1 MNKFFITLILFVF
14 VLGLGIGIGS
24 WLSTSN
30 QDGQPK
36 AAESEPLFY
45 RNPMDPTITSPVP
58 AKDGMGMD
66 YIPVYAKQE
75 TRPER
80 VVLFYRNP
88 MNPEIT
94 SPIPAKGSMGMDYIP
109 VYAKQE
115 TQAERVVLF
124 YRNPMNP
131 EITSPIP
138 AKGSMGMDY
147 IPVYADRRLTV
158 ESAGTVTIDP
168 VVVQNMGV
176 RTSTVQRK
184 SFARTVRAL
193 GRVDVN
199 EERILR
205 LHPKVEGWVE
215 EIFIDKSGEMVAE
228 DDILLGIY
236 SPKLV
241 ATQEEYLLALASQ
254 EAVTEL
260 TIPEVRKGAGQL
272 VESSRTRLEFFDV
285 PDHQIRELEESKKV
299 KKSLHIHSPAS
310 GTVINVGV
318 RRGQYVTPK
327 TELYQITDLSEVW
340 VYAQV
345 YDYEL
350 PWIKVGD
357 EVEMALA
364 SLPGEAFAGVLSY
377 IYPYAEAKTRTTKVR
392 IVFDNA
398 NFKLRPEMLADV
410 KIQADV
416 QHDVLVIPTEAVVR
430 SSDEPQVFVD
440 RGEGKYE
447 PRTVRLGVSS
457 GNQVVVLSGL
467 KQAEKV
473 VTSAQFLIDS
483 ESKLNEA
490 ISKMLAEGEAEA
502 EVEASNGTATEH
514 AETGSHHH
522 D

>member
-1 MNKFFITLILFVF
+1 MNKSLITFTLFIF
-14 VLGLGIGIGS
+14 VLGLGVGF
-24 WLSTSN
+24 WLSNSN
-30 QDGQPK
+30 QDDRIK
-36 AAESEPLFY
+36 VAEPEPIFY
-45 RNPMDPTITSPVP
+45 RSPMDPTVTSAMP
-58 AKDGMGMD
+58 AKDTMGMD
-66 YIPVYAKQE
+66 YIPVYTEQE
-75 TRPER
+75 NRVER
-80 VVLFYRNP
+80 EVLFYRSP

-94 SPIPAKGSMGMDYIP
+94 SPIPAKGSMGMDY
-109 VYAKQE
+109 V
-115 TQAERVVLF
+115 
-124 YRNPMNP
+124 
-131 EITSPIP
+131 
-138 AKGSMGMDY
+138 
-147 IPVYADRRLTV
+147 PVYADRQLTV
-158 ESAGTVTIDP
+158 EPAGTVRIDP

-176 RTSTVQRK
+176 RTSAAERK

-193 GRVDVN
+193 GRIDVN

-241 ATQEEYLLALASQ
+241 ATQEEYLLALAGQ
-254 EAVTEL
+254 EALTEF
-260 TIPEVRKGAGQL
+260 TIPEVRRGAEQL
-272 VESSRTRLEFFDV
+272 VESSRIRLEFFDV
-285 PDHQIRELEESKKV
+285 PDHQVHELEETRKV
-299 KKSLHIHSPAS
+299 KKSLHIHSPAA

-327 TELYQITDLSEVW
+327 TELYQITDLSDVW

-364 SLPGEAFAGVLSY
+364 SLPGEVFGGVLSY

-392 IVFDNA
+392 VVFENT
-398 NFKLRPEMLADV
+398 NFKLRPEMLADI
-410 KIQADV
+410 KIHADV

-430 SSDEPQVFVD
+430 SSDETQVFVD

-467 KQAEKV
+467 GQAEKV

-490 ISKMLAEGEAEA
+490 ISKMLAEEEAE
-502 EVEASNGTATEH
+502 ESNGTATDH

>member
-1 MNKFFITLILFVF
+1 MNKSLITFTLFIF
-14 VLGLGIGIGS
+14 VLGLGVGF
-24 WLSTSN
+24 WLSNSN
-30 QDGQPK
+30 QDDRIK
-36 AAESEPLFY
+36 VAEPEPIFY
-45 RNPMDPTITSPVP
+45 RSPMDPTVTSAMP
-58 AKDGMGMD
+58 AKDTMGMD
-66 YIPVYAKQE
+66 YIPVYTEQE
-75 TRPER
+75 NRVER
-80 VVLFYRNP
+80 EVLFYRNP

-94 SPIPAKGSMGMDYIP
+94 SPIPAKGSMGMDY
-109 VYAKQE
+109 V
-115 TQAERVVLF
+115 
-124 YRNPMNP
+124 
-131 EITSPIP
+131 
-138 AKGSMGMDY
+138 
-147 IPVYADRRLTV
+147 PVYADRQLTV
-158 ESAGTVTIDP
+158 EPAGTVRIDP

-176 RTSTVQRK
+176 RTSAAERK

-193 GRVDVN
+193 GRIDVN

-241 ATQEEYLLALASQ
+241 ATQEEYLLALAGQ
-254 EAVTEL
+254 EALTEF
-260 TIPEVRKGAGQL
+260 TIPEVRRGAEQL

-285 PDHQIRELEESKKV
+285 PDHQVHELEESRKV
-299 KKSLHIHSPAS
+299 KKSLHIHSPAA

-327 TELYQITDLSEVW
+327 TELYQITDLSDVW

-364 SLPGEAFAGVLSY
+364 SLPGEAFGGVLSY

-392 IVFDNA
+392 VVFENT
-398 NFKLRPEMLADV
+398 NFKLRPEMLADI
-410 KIQADV
+410 KIHADV

-430 SSDEPQVFVD
+430 SSDETQVFVD

-467 KQAEKV
+467 GQAEKV

-490 ISKMLAEGEAEA
+490 ISKMLTEGEA
-502 EVEASNGTATEH
+502 ASRRCC
-514 AETGSHHH
+514 

>member
-1 MNKFFITLILFVF
+1 MNKSLITFTLFIF
-14 VLGLGIGIGS
+14 VLGLGVGY
-24 WLSTSN
+24 WMSTLN
-30 QDGQPK
+30 QDDRIK
-36 AAESEPLFY
+36 VAEPEPLFY
-45 RNPMDPTITSPVP
+45 RNPMDPTVTSAVP
-58 AKDGMGMD
+58 AKDTMGMD
-66 YIPVYAKQE
+66 YIPVYTEQE
-75 TRPER
+75 NRVER
-80 VVLFYRNP
+80 EVLFYRNP

-94 SPIPAKGSMGMDYIP
+94 SPIPAKGSMGMDY
-109 VYAKQE
+109 V
-115 TQAERVVLF
+115 
-124 YRNPMNP
+124 
-131 EITSPIP
+131 
-138 AKGSMGMDY
+138 
-147 IPVYADRRLTV
+147 PVYADRQLTV
-158 ESAGTVTIDP
+158 EPAGTVRIDP

-176 RTSTVQRK
+176 RTSAAERK

-193 GRVDVN
+193 GRIDVN

-241 ATQEEYLLALASQ
+241 ATQEEYLLALAGE
-254 EAVTEL
+254 EALTEF
-260 TIPEVRKGAGQL
+260 TIPEVRKGAEQL
-272 VESSRTRLEFFDV
+272 VESSRIRLEFFDV
-285 PDHQIRELEESKKV
+285 PDHQVHELEETRKV
-299 KKSLHIHSPAS
+299 KKSLHIHSPAA

-327 TELYQITDLSEVW
+327 TELYQITDLSDVW

-364 SLPGEAFAGVLSY
+364 SLPGEVFGGVLSY

-392 IVFDNA
+392 VVFENT
-398 NFKLRPEMLADV
+398 NFKLRPEMLADI
-410 KIQADV
+410 KIHADV

-430 SSDEPQVFVD
+430 SSDETQVFVD

-467 KQAEKV
+467 GQAEKV

-490 ISKMLAEGEAEA
+490 ISKMLAEEEAE
-502 EVEASNGTATEH
+502 ESNGTATDH
-514 AETGSHHH
+514 AETGTHHH

>member
-1 MNKFFITLILFVF
+1 MNKSLITFTLFIF
-14 VLGLGIGIGS
+14 VLGLGVGF
-24 WLSTSN
+24 WLSNSN
-30 QDGQPK
+30 QDDRIK
-36 AAESEPLFY
+36 VAEPEPIFY
-45 RNPMDPTITSPVP
+45 RSPMDPTVTSAMP
-58 AKDGMGMD
+58 AKDTMGMD
-66 YIPVYAKQE
+66 YIPVYTEQE
-75 TRPER
+75 NRVER
-80 VVLFYRNP
+80 EVLFYRNP

-94 SPIPAKGSMGMDYIP
+94 SPIPAKGSMGMDY
-109 VYAKQE
+109 V
-115 TQAERVVLF
+115 
-124 YRNPMNP
+124 
-131 EITSPIP
+131 
-138 AKGSMGMDY
+138 
-147 IPVYADRRLTV
+147 PVYADRQLTV
-158 ESAGTVTIDP
+158 EPAGTVRIDP

-176 RTSTVQRK
+176 RTSAAERK

-193 GRVDVN
+193 GRIDVN

-241 ATQEEYLLALASQ
+241 ATQEEYLLALAGE
-254 EAVTEL
+254 EALTEF
-260 TIPEVRKGAGQL
+260 TIPEVRKGAEQL
-272 VESSRTRLEFFDV
+272 VESSRIRLEFFDV
-285 PDHQIRELEESKKV
+285 PDHQVHELEETRKV
-299 KKSLHIHSPAS
+299 KKSLHIHSPAA

-327 TELYQITDLSEVW
+327 TELYQITDLSDVW

-364 SLPGEAFAGVLSY
+364 SLPGEVFGGVLSY

-392 IVFDNA
+392 VVFENT
-398 NFKLRPEMLADV
+398 NFKLRPEMLADI
-410 KIQADV
+410 KIHADV

-430 SSDEPQVFVD
+430 SSDETQVFVD

-467 KQAEKV
+467 GQAEKV

-490 ISKMLAEGEAEA
+490 ISKMLAEEEAE
-502 EVEASNGTATEH
+502 ESNGTATDH

>member
-1 MNKFFITLILFVF
+1 MNKSLITFTLFIF
-14 VLGLGIGIGS
+14 VLGLGVGYWMS
-24 WLSTSN
+24 NSN
-30 QDGQPK
+30 QDDRIK
-36 AAESEPLFY
+36 VAEPEPIFY
-45 RNPMDPTITSPVP
+45 RSPMDPTVTSAMP
-58 AKDGMGMD
+58 AKDTMGMD
-66 YIPVYAKQE
+66 YIPVYTEQE
-75 TRPER
+75 NRVER
-80 VVLFYRNP
+80 EVLFYRSP

-94 SPIPAKGSMGMDYIP
+94 SPIPAKGSMGMDY
-109 VYAKQE
+109 V
-115 TQAERVVLF
+115 
-124 YRNPMNP
+124 
-131 EITSPIP
+131 
-138 AKGSMGMDY
+138 
-147 IPVYADRRLTV
+147 PVYADRQLTV
-158 ESAGTVTIDP
+158 EPAGTVRIDP

-176 RTSTVQRK
+176 RTSTVERK

-193 GRVDVN
+193 GRIDVN

-241 ATQEEYLLALASQ
+241 ATQEEYLLALAGE
-254 EAVTEL
+254 EALTEF
-260 TIPEVRKGAGQL
+260 TIPEVRRGAEQL
-272 VESSRTRLEFFDV
+272 VESSRIRLEFFDV
-285 PDHQIRELEESKKV
+285 PDHQVHELEETRKV
-299 KKSLHIHSPAS
+299 KKSLHIHSPAA

-327 TELYQITDLSEVW
+327 TELYQITDLSDVW

-364 SLPGEAFAGVLSY
+364 SLPGEVFGGVLSY

-392 IVFDNA
+392 VVFENT
-398 NFKLRPEMLADV
+398 NFKLRPEMLADI
-410 KIQADV
+410 KIHADV

-430 SSDEPQVFVD
+430 SSDETQVFVD

-467 KQAEKV
+467 GQAEKV

-490 ISKMLAEGEAEA
+490 ILKMLAEEEAE
-502 EVEASNGTATEH
+502 ESNGTATDH
-514 AETGSHHH
+514 AKTGSHHH

>member
-1 MNKFFITLILFVF
+1 MNKSLITFTLFIF
-14 VLGLGIGIGS
+14 VLGLGVGY
-24 WLSTSN
+24 WMSTLN
-30 QDGQPK
+30 QDDRIK
-36 AAESEPLFY
+36 VAEPEPLFY
-45 RNPMDPTITSPVP
+45 RNPMDPTVTSAVP
-58 AKDGMGMD
+58 AKDTMGMD
-66 YIPVYAKQE
+66 YIPVYTEQE
-75 TRPER
+75 NRVER
-80 VVLFYRNP
+80 EVLFYRNP

-94 SPIPAKGSMGMDYIP
+94 SPIPAKGSMGMDYVP
-109 VYAKQE
+109 VYANRQ
-115 TQAERVVLF
+115 
-124 YRNPMNP
+124 
-131 EITSPIP
+131 
-138 AKGSMGMDY
+138 
-147 IPVYADRRLTV
+147 LTV
-158 ESAGTVTIDP
+158 EPAGTVRIDP

-176 RTSTVQRK
+176 RTSTVERK

-193 GRVDVN
+193 GRIDVN

-205 LHPKVEGWVE
+205 LHPKVEGWIE

-236 SPKLV
+236 SQKLV
-241 ATQEEYLLALASQ
+241 ATQEEYLLALAGQ
-254 EAVTEL
+254 GALTEF
-260 TIPEVRKGAGQL
+260 TIPEVRRGAEQL
-272 VESSRTRLEFFDV
+272 VESSRIRLEFFDV
-285 PDHQIRELEESKKV
+285 PDHQVHELEETRKV
-299 KKSLHIHSPAS
+299 KKSLHIHSPAA

-327 TELYQITDLSEVW
+327 TELYQITDLSDVW
-340 VYAQV
+340 VYAEV

-364 SLPGEAFAGVLSY
+364 SLPGEVFGGVLSY

-392 IVFDNA
+392 VVFENTD
-398 NFKLRPEMLADV
+398 FKLRPEMLADI
-410 KIQADV
+410 KIHADV

-430 SSDEPQVFVD
+430 SSDETQVFVD

-467 KQAEKV
+467 GQAEKV

-490 ISKMLAEGEAEA
+490 ISKMLAEEEAE
-502 EVEASNGTATEH
+502 ESNGTATDH
-514 AETGSHHH
+514 AETGTHHH

>member
-1 MNKFFITLILFVF
+1 MNKSLITFTLFIF
-14 VLGLGIGIGS
+14 VLGLGIGY
-24 WLSTSN
+24 WMSTSN
-30 QDGQPK
+30 QDDRLK
-36 AAESEPLFY
+36 VAEPEPIFY
-45 RNPMDPTITSPVP
+45 RSPMDPTVTSAVP
-58 AKDGMGMD
+58 AKDTMGME
-66 YIPVYAKQE
+66 YIPVYTEQE
-75 TRPER
+75 NRVER
-80 VVLFYRNP
+80 EVLFYRNP

-94 SPIPAKGSMGMDYIP
+94 SPIPAKDSMGMDYVP
-109 VYAKQE
+109 VYANRQ
-115 TQAERVVLF
+115 
-124 YRNPMNP
+124 
-131 EITSPIP
+131 
-138 AKGSMGMDY
+138 
-147 IPVYADRRLTV
+147 LTV
-158 ESAGTVTIDP
+158 EPAGTVRIDP

-176 RTSTVQRK
+176 RTSTVERK

-193 GRVDVN
+193 GRIDVN

-205 LHPKVEGWVE
+205 FHPKVEGWVE

-241 ATQEEYLLALASQ
+241 ATQEEYILALAGQ
-254 EAVTEL
+254 EALTEF
-260 TIPEVRKGAGQL
+260 TIPEVRRGAEQL
-272 VESSRTRLEFFDV
+272 VESSKTRLEFFDV
-285 PDHQIRELEESKKV
+285 PDHQIHELEESKKV
-299 KKSLHIHSPAS
+299 KKSLHIHSPAA

-318 RRGQYVTPK
+318 RRGQYVTPE
-327 TELYQITDLSEVW
+327 TELYQITDLSDVW
-340 VYAQV
+340 VYAEV

-364 SLPGEAFAGVLSY
+364 SLPGEIFAGVLSY

-392 IVFDNA
+392 IVFDNV

-410 KIQADV
+410 KIHADLL
-416 QHDVLVIPTEAVVR
+416 HDVLVIPAEAVVR
-430 SSDEPQVFVD
+430 SSDETQVFVD

-467 KQAEKV
+467 EPSEKV

-490 ISKMLAEGEAEA
+490 ISKMLTVGEAA
-502 EVEASNGTATEH
+502 KSTDTATEP
-514 AETGSHHH
+514 AGTGSHDH

>member
-1 MNKFFITLILFVF
+1 MNKSLITFTLFIF
-14 VLGLGIGIGS
+14 VLGLGVGY
-24 WLSTSN
+24 WMSTLN
-30 QDGQPK
+30 QDDRIK
-36 AAESEPLFY
+36 VAEPEPLFY
-45 RNPMDPTITSPVP
+45 RNPMDPTVTSAVP
-58 AKDGMGMD
+58 AKDTMGMD
-66 YIPVYAKQE
+66 YIPVYTEQE
-75 TRPER
+75 NRVER
-80 VVLFYRNP
+80 EVLFYRNP

-94 SPIPAKGSMGMDYIP
+94 SPIPAKGSMGMDY
-109 VYAKQE
+109 V
-115 TQAERVVLF
+115 
-124 YRNPMNP
+124 
-131 EITSPIP
+131 
-138 AKGSMGMDY
+138 
-147 IPVYADRRLTV
+147 PVYADRQLTV
-158 ESAGTVTIDP
+158 EPAGTVRIDP

-176 RTSTVQRK
+176 RTSTVERK

-193 GRVDVN
+193 GRIDVN

-205 LHPKVEGWVE
+205 LHPKVEGWIE

-236 SPKLV
+236 SQKLV
-241 ATQEEYLLALASQ
+241 ATQEEYLLALAGQ
-254 EAVTEL
+254 GALTEF
-260 TIPEVRKGAGQL
+260 TIPEVRRGAEQL
-272 VESSRTRLEFFDV
+272 VESSRIRLEFFDV
-285 PDHQIRELEESKKV
+285 PDHQVHELEETRKV
-299 KKSLHIHSPAS
+299 KKSLHIHSPAA

-327 TELYQITDLSEVW
+327 TELYQITDLSDVW
-340 VYAQV
+340 VYAEV

-364 SLPGEAFAGVLSY
+364 SLPGEVFGGVLSY

-392 IVFDNA
+392 IVFDNT
-398 NFKLRPEMLADV
+398 NFKLRPEMLADL
-410 KIQADV
+410 KIHADF

-430 SSDEPQVFVD
+430 SSDETQVFVD

-467 KQAEKV
+467 GQAEKV

-490 ISKMLAEGEAEA
+490 ISKMLAEEEAE
-502 EVEASNGTATEH
+502 ESNGTATDH
-514 AETGSHHH
+514 AETGTHHH

>member
-1 MNKFFITLILFVF
+1 MNKSLITFTLFIF
-14 VLGLGIGIGS
+14 VLGLGVGF
-24 WLSTSN
+24 WLSNSN
-30 QDGQPK
+30 QDDRIK
-36 AAESEPLFY
+36 VAEPEPIFY
-45 RNPMDPTITSPVP
+45 RSPMDPTVTSAMP
-58 AKDGMGMD
+58 AKDTMGMD
-66 YIPVYAKQE
+66 YIPVYTEQE
-75 TRPER
+75 NRVER
-80 VVLFYRNP
+80 EVLFYRNP

-94 SPIPAKGSMGMDYIP
+94 SPIPAKGSMGMDY
-109 VYAKQE
+109 V
-115 TQAERVVLF
+115 
-124 YRNPMNP
+124 
-131 EITSPIP
+131 
-138 AKGSMGMDY
+138 
-147 IPVYADRRLTV
+147 PVYADRQLTV
-158 ESAGTVTIDP
+158 EPAGTVRIDP

-176 RTSTVQRK
+176 RTSTVERK

-193 GRVDVN
+193 GRIDVN

-241 ATQEEYLLALASQ
+241 ATQEEYLLALAGQ
-254 EAVTEL
+254 EALTEF
-260 TIPEVRKGAGQL
+260 TIPEVRRGAEQL
-272 VESSRTRLEFFDV
+272 VESSRIRLEFFDV
-285 PDHQIRELEESKKV
+285 PDHQVHELEETRKV
-299 KKSLHIHSPAS
+299 KKSLHIHSPAA

-327 TELYQITDLSEVW
+327 TELYQITDLSDVW

-364 SLPGEAFAGVLSY
+364 SLPGEVFGGVLSY

-392 IVFDNA
+392 VVFENT
-398 NFKLRPEMLADV
+398 NFKLRPEMLADI
-410 KIQADV
+410 KIHADV

-430 SSDEPQVFVD
+430 SSDETQVFVD

-467 KQAEKV
+467 GQAEKV

-490 ISKMLAEGEAEA
+490 ISKMLAEEEAE
-502 EVEASNGTATEH
+502 ESNGTATDH

>member
-1 MNKFFITLILFVF
+1 MNKSLITFTLFIF
-14 VLGLGIGIGS
+14 VLGLGVGF
-24 WLSTSN
+24 WLSNSN
-30 QDGQPK
+30 QDDRIK
-36 AAESEPLFY
+36 VAEPEPIFY
-45 RNPMDPTITSPVP
+45 RSPMDPTVTSAMP
-58 AKDGMGMD
+58 AKDTMGMD
-66 YIPVYAKQE
+66 YIPVYTEQE
-75 TRPER
+75 NRVER
-80 VVLFYRNP
+80 EVLFYRSP

-94 SPIPAKGSMGMDYIP
+94 SPIPAKGSMGMDY
-109 VYAKQE
+109 V
-115 TQAERVVLF
+115 
-124 YRNPMNP
+124 
-131 EITSPIP
+131 
-138 AKGSMGMDY
+138 
-147 IPVYADRRLTV
+147 PVYADRQLTV
-158 ESAGTVTIDP
+158 EPAGTVRIDP

-176 RTSTVQRK
+176 RTSAAERK

-193 GRVDVN
+193 GRIDVN

-241 ATQEEYLLALASQ
+241 ATQEEYLLALAGQ
-254 EAVTEL
+254 EALTEF
-260 TIPEVRKGAGQL
+260 TIPEVRRGAEQL
-272 VESSRTRLEFFDV
+272 VESSRIRLEFFDV
-285 PDHQIRELEESKKV
+285 PDHQVHELEETRKV
-299 KKSLHIHSPAS
+299 KKSLHIHSPAA

-327 TELYQITDLSEVW
+327 TELYQITDLSDVW

-364 SLPGEAFAGVLSY
+364 SLPGEVFGGVLSY

-392 IVFDNA
+392 VVFENT
-398 NFKLRPEMLADV
+398 NFKLRPEMLADI
-410 KIQADV
+410 KIHADV

-430 SSDEPQVFVD
+430 SSDETQVFVD

-467 KQAEKV
+467 GQAEKV
-473 VTSAQFLIDS
+473 VTSAQFLIDP

-490 ISKMLAEGEAEA
+490 ISKMLAEEEAE
-502 EVEASNGTATEH
+502 ESNGTATDH

>member
-1 MNKFFITLILFVF
+1 MNKSLITFTLFIF
-14 VLGLGIGIGS
+14 VLGLGIGY
-24 WLSTSN
+24 WMSTSN
-30 QDGQPK
+30 QDDRLK
-36 AAESEPLFY
+36 VAEPEPIFY
-45 RNPMDPTITSPVP
+45 RSPMDPTVTSAVP
-58 AKDGMGMD
+58 AKDTMGME
-66 YIPVYAKQE
+66 YIPVYTEQE
-75 TRPER
+75 NRVER
-80 VVLFYRNP
+80 EVLFYRNP

-94 SPIPAKGSMGMDYIP
+94 SPIPAKDSMGMDYVP
-109 VYAKQE
+109 VYANRQ
-115 TQAERVVLF
+115 
-124 YRNPMNP
+124 
-131 EITSPIP
+131 
-138 AKGSMGMDY
+138 
-147 IPVYADRRLTV
+147 LTV
-158 ESAGTVTIDP
+158 EPAGTVRIDP

-176 RTSTVQRK
+176 RTSTVERK

-193 GRVDVN
+193 GRIDVN

-205 LHPKVEGWVE
+205 FHPKVEGWVE

-241 ATQEEYLLALASQ
+241 ATQEEYILALAGQ
-254 EAVTEL
+254 EALTEF
-260 TIPEVRKGAGQL
+260 TIPEVRRGAEQL
-272 VESSRTRLEFFDV
+272 VESSKTRLEFFDV
-285 PDHQIRELEESKKV
+285 PDHQIHELEESKKV
-299 KKSLHIHSPAS
+299 KKSLHIHSPAA

-318 RRGQYVTPK
+318 RRGQYVTPE
-327 TELYQITDLSEVW
+327 TELYQITDLSDVW
-340 VYAQV
+340 VYAEV

-364 SLPGEAFAGVLSY
+364 SLPGEIFAGVLSY

-392 IVFDNA
+392 IVFDNV

-410 KIQADV
+410 KIHADL
-416 QHDVLVIPTEAVVR
+416 QHDVLVIPAEAVVR
-430 SSDEPQVFVD
+430 SSDETQVFVD

-467 KQAEKV
+467 EPSEKV

-490 ISKMLAEGEAEA
+490 ISKMLTVGEAA
-502 EVEASNGTATEH
+502 KSTDTATEP
-514 AETGSHHH
+514 AGTGSHDH

>member
-1 MNKFFITLILFVF
+1 MNKSLITFTLFIS
-14 VLGLGIGIGS
+14 VLGLGVGF
-24 WLSTSN
+24 WLSNSN
-30 QDGQPK
+30 QDDRIK
-36 AAESEPLFY
+36 VAEPEPIFY
-45 RNPMDPTITSPVP
+45 RSPMDPTVTSAMP
-58 AKDGMGMD
+58 AKDTMGMD
-66 YIPVYAKQE
+66 YIPVYTEQE
-75 TRPER
+75 NRVER
-80 VVLFYRNP
+80 EVLFYRSP

-94 SPIPAKGSMGMDYIP
+94 SPIPAKGSMGMDY
-109 VYAKQE
+109 V
-115 TQAERVVLF
+115 
-124 YRNPMNP
+124 
-131 EITSPIP
+131 
-138 AKGSMGMDY
+138 
-147 IPVYADRRLTV
+147 PVYADRQLTV
-158 ESAGTVTIDP
+158 EPAGTVRIDP

-176 RTSTVQRK
+176 RTSAAERK

-193 GRVDVN
+193 GRIDVN

-241 ATQEEYLLALASQ
+241 ATQEEYLLALAGE
-254 EAVTEL
+254 EALTEF
-260 TIPEVRKGAGQL
+260 TIPEVRKGAEQL
-272 VESSRTRLEFFDV
+272 VESSRIRLEFFDV
-285 PDHQIRELEESKKV
+285 PDHQVHELEETRKV
-299 KKSLHIHSPAS
+299 KKSLHIHSPAA

-327 TELYQITDLSEVW
+327 TELYQITDLSDVW

-392 IVFDNA
+392 VVFENTD
-398 NFKLRPEMLADV
+398 FKLRPEMLADI
-410 KIQADV
+410 KIHADV

-430 SSDEPQVFVD
+430 SSDETQVFVD

-467 KQAEKV
+467 GQAEKV

-490 ISKMLAEGEAEA
+490 ISKMLAEEEAE
-502 EVEASNGTATEH
+502 ESNGTATDH

>member
-1 MNKFFITLILFVF
+1 MNKSLITFTLFIF
-14 VLGLGIGIGS
+14 VLGLGVGF
-24 WLSTSN
+24 WLSNSN
-30 QDGQPK
+30 QDDRIK
-36 AAESEPLFY
+36 VAEPEPIFY
-45 RNPMDPTITSPVP
+45 RSPMDPTVTSAMP
-58 AKDGMGMD
+58 AKDTMGMD
-66 YIPVYAKQE
+66 YIPVYTEQE
-75 TRPER
+75 NRVER
-80 VVLFYRNP
+80 EVLFYRSP

-94 SPIPAKGSMGMDYIP
+94 SPIPAKGSMGMDY
-109 VYAKQE
+109 V
-115 TQAERVVLF
+115 
-124 YRNPMNP
+124 
-131 EITSPIP
+131 
-138 AKGSMGMDY
+138 
-147 IPVYADRRLTV
+147 PVYADRQLTV
-158 ESAGTVTIDP
+158 EPAGTVRIDP

-176 RTSTVQRK
+176 RTSAAERK

-193 GRVDVN
+193 GRIDVN

-241 ATQEEYLLALASQ
+241 ATQEEYLLALAGE
-254 EAVTEL
+254 EALTEF
-260 TIPEVRKGAGQL
+260 TIPEVRKGAEQL
-272 VESSRTRLEFFDV
+272 VESSRIRLEFFDV
-285 PDHQIRELEESKKV
+285 PDHQVHELEETRKV
-299 KKSLHIHSPAS
+299 KKSLHIHSPAA

-327 TELYQITDLSEVW
+327 TELYQITDLSDVW

-364 SLPGEAFAGVLSY
+364 SLPGEVFGGVLSY

-392 IVFDNA
+392 VVFENT
-398 NFKLRPEMLADV
+398 NFKLRPEMLADI
-410 KIQADV
+410 KIHADV

-430 SSDEPQVFVD
+430 SSDETQVFVD

-467 KQAEKV
+467 GQAEKV

-490 ISKMLAEGEAEA
+490 ISKMLAEEEAE
-502 EVEASNGTATEH
+502 ESNGTATDH

>member
-1 MNKFFITLILFVF
+1 
-14 VLGLGIGIGS
+14 
-24 WLSTSN
+24 
-30 QDGQPK
+30 
-36 AAESEPLFY
+36 
-45 RNPMDPTITSPVP
+45 
-58 AKDGMGMD
+58 
-66 YIPVYAKQE
+66 
-75 TRPER
+75 
-80 VVLFYRNP
+80 
-88 MNPEIT
+88 
-94 SPIPAKGSMGMDYIP
+94 
-109 VYAKQE
+109 
-115 TQAERVVLF
+115 
-124 YRNPMNP
+124 
-131 EITSPIP
+131 
-138 AKGSMGMDY
+138 
-147 IPVYADRRLTV
+147 
-158 ESAGTVTIDP
+158 
-168 VVVQNMGV
+168 MGV

-193 GRVDVN
+193 GRIDVN

-241 ATQEEYLLALASQ
+241 ATQEEYLLALAAQ
-254 EAVTEL
+254 EAVTEF
-260 TIPEVRKGAGQL
+260 TIPEVRRGAEQL
-272 VESSRTRLEFFDV
+272 VESSRIRLEFFDV
-285 PDHQIRELEESKKV
+285 PDHQVHELQETRKV
-299 KKSLHIHSPAS
+299 KKSLHIHSPAA

-327 TELYQITDLSEVW
+327 TELYQITDLSDVW

-392 IVFDNA
+392 IVFENT

-410 KIQADV
+410 KIHADF

-430 SSDEPQVFVD
+430 SSDETQVFVD
-440 RGEGKYE
+440 LGEGKYE

-467 KQAEKV
+467 KQSEKV

-490 ISKMLAEGEAEA
+490 ISKMLAEEEAE
-502 EVEASNGTATEH
+502 ESNGTATDH
-514 AETGSHHH
+514 AETGTHHH

>member
-1 MNKFFITLILFVF
+1 MNKSLITFTLFIF
-14 VLGLGIGIGS
+14 VLGLGVGF
-24 WLSTSN
+24 WLSNSN
-30 QDGQPK
+30 QDDRIK
-36 AAESEPLFY
+36 VAEPEPIFY
-45 RNPMDPTITSPVP
+45 RSPMDPTVTSAMP
-58 AKDGMGMD
+58 AKDTMGMD
-66 YIPVYAKQE
+66 YIPVYTEQE
-75 TRPER
+75 NRVER
-80 VVLFYRNP
+80 EVLFYRNP

-94 SPIPAKGSMGMDYIP
+94 SPIPAKGSMGMDY
-109 VYAKQE
+109 V
-115 TQAERVVLF
+115 
-124 YRNPMNP
+124 
-131 EITSPIP
+131 
-138 AKGSMGMDY
+138 
-147 IPVYADRRLTV
+147 PVYADRQLTV
-158 ESAGTVTIDP
+158 EPAGTVRIDP

-176 RTSTVQRK
+176 RTSAAERK

-193 GRVDVN
+193 GRIDVN

-241 ATQEEYLLALASQ
+241 ATQEEYLLALAGQ
-254 EAVTEL
+254 EALTEF
-260 TIPEVRKGAGQL
+260 TIPEVRRGAEQL
-272 VESSRTRLEFFDV
+272 VESSRIRLEFFDV
-285 PDHQIRELEESKKV
+285 PDHQVHELEETRKV
-299 KKSLHIHSPAS
+299 KKSLHIHSPAA

-327 TELYQITDLSEVW
+327 TELYQITDLSDVW

-364 SLPGEAFAGVLSY
+364 SLPGEVFGGVLSY

-392 IVFDNA
+392 VVFENT
-398 NFKLRPEMLADV
+398 NFKLRPEMLADI
-410 KIQADV
+410 KIHADV

-430 SSDEPQVFVD
+430 SSDETQVFVD

-467 KQAEKV
+467 GQAEKV

-490 ISKMLAEGEAEA
+490 ISKMLAEEEAE
-502 EVEASNGTATEH
+502 ESNGTATDH

>member
-1 MNKFFITLILFVF
+1 MNKSLITFTLFIF
-14 VLGLGIGIGS
+14 VLGLGVGYWMS
-24 WLSTSN
+24 NSN
-30 QDGQPK
+30 QDDRIK
-36 AAESEPLFY
+36 VAEPEPIFY
-45 RNPMDPTITSPVP
+45 RSPMDPTVTSAMP
-58 AKDGMGMD
+58 AKDTMGMD
-66 YIPVYAKQE
+66 YIPVYTEQE
-75 TRPER
+75 NRVER
-80 VVLFYRNP
+80 EVLFYRNP

-94 SPIPAKGSMGMDYIP
+94 SPIPAKGSMGMDY
-109 VYAKQE
+109 V
-115 TQAERVVLF
+115 
-124 YRNPMNP
+124 
-131 EITSPIP
+131 
-138 AKGSMGMDY
+138 
-147 IPVYADRRLTV
+147 PVYADRQLTV
-158 ESAGTVTIDP
+158 EPAGTVRIDP

-176 RTSTVQRK
+176 RTSAAERK

-193 GRVDVN
+193 GRIDVN

-241 ATQEEYLLALASQ
+241 ATQEEYLLALAGQ
-254 EAVTEL
+254 EALTEF
-260 TIPEVRKGAGQL
+260 TIPEVRRGAEQL
-272 VESSRTRLEFFDV
+272 VESSRIRLEFFDV
-285 PDHQIRELEESKKV
+285 PDHQVHELEETRKV
-299 KKSLHIHSPAS
+299 KKSLHIHSPAA

-327 TELYQITDLSEVW
+327 TELYQITDLSDVW

-364 SLPGEAFAGVLSY
+364 SLPGEVFGGVLSY

-392 IVFDNA
+392 VVFENT
-398 NFKLRPEMLADV
+398 NFKLRPEMLADI
-410 KIQADV
+410 KIHADV

-430 SSDEPQVFVD
+430 SSDETQVFVD

-467 KQAEKV
+467 GQAEKV

-490 ISKMLAEGEAEA
+490 ISKMLAEEEAE
-502 EVEASNGTATEH
+502 ESNGTATDH

>member
-1 MNKFFITLILFVF
+1 MNKSLITFTLFIF
-14 VLGLGIGIGS
+14 VLGLGVGY
-24 WLSTSN
+24 WMSTSN
-30 QDGQPK
+30 QDDRIK
-36 AAESEPLFY
+36 VAEPEPIFY
-45 RNPMDPTITSPVP
+45 RSPMDPTVTSAVP
-58 AKDGMGMD
+58 AKDTMGMD
-66 YIPVYAKQE
+66 YIPVYTEQE
-75 TRPER
+75 NRVER
-80 VVLFYRNP
+80 EVLFYRNP

-94 SPIPAKGSMGMDYIP
+94 SPIPAKDSMGMDYVP
-109 VYAKQE
+109 VYANRQ
-115 TQAERVVLF
+115 
-124 YRNPMNP
+124 
-131 EITSPIP
+131 
-138 AKGSMGMDY
+138 
-147 IPVYADRRLTV
+147 LTV
-158 ESAGTVTIDP
+158 EPAGTVRIDP

-176 RTSTVQRK
+176 RTSTVERK

-193 GRVDVN
+193 GRIDVN

-205 LHPKVEGWVE
+205 LHPKVEGWIE
-215 EIFIDKSGEMVAE
+215 ELFIDKSGELVAE

-241 ATQEEYLLALASQ
+241 ATQEEYLLALAGQ
-254 EAVTEL
+254 EALTEF
-260 TIPEVRKGAGQL
+260 TIPEVRRGAEQL
-272 VESSRTRLEFFDV
+272 VESSKTRLEFFDV
-285 PDHQIRELEESKKV
+285 PDHQIHELEESKKV
-299 KKSLHIHSPAS
+299 KKSLHIHSPAA

-318 RRGQYVTPK
+318 RRGQYVTPE
-327 TELYQITDLSEVW
+327 TELYQITDLSDVW
-340 VYAQV
+340 VYAEV

-357 EVEMALA
+357 EVEMTLA
-364 SLPGEAFAGVLSY
+364 SLPGEAFAGVLSF

-392 IVFDNA
+392 IVFENV

-410 KIQADV
+410 KIHADV

-430 SSDEPQVFVD
+430 SSDETQVFVD

-467 KQAEKV
+467 EQSEKV

-490 ISKMLAEGEAEA
+490 ISKMLTEGQAA
-502 EVEASNGTATEH
+502 KSTGAATEP
-514 AETGSHHH
+514 AETGSHDH

>member
-1 MNKFFITLILFVF
+1 MNKSLITFTLFIF
-14 VLGLGIGIGS
+14 VLGLGVGYWMS
-24 WLSTSN
+24 NSN
-30 QDGQPK
+30 QDDRIK
-36 AAESEPLFY
+36 VAEPEPIFY
-45 RNPMDPTITSPVP
+45 RSPMDPTVTSAVP
-58 AKDGMGMD
+58 AKDTMGMD
-66 YIPVYAKQE
+66 YIPVYTEQQN
-75 TRPER
+75 RVER
-80 VVLFYRNP
+80 EVLFYRNP

-94 SPIPAKGSMGMDYIP
+94 SPIPAKGSMGMDYVP
-109 VYAKQE
+109 VYVNRQ
-115 TQAERVVLF
+115 
-124 YRNPMNP
+124 
-131 EITSPIP
+131 
-138 AKGSMGMDY
+138 
-147 IPVYADRRLTV
+147 LTV
-158 ESAGTVTIDP
+158 EPAGTVRIDP

-176 RTSTVQRK
+176 RTSTVERK

-193 GRVDVN
+193 GRIDVN

-241 ATQEEYLLALASQ
+241 SSQEEYLLALAGQ
-254 EAVTEL
+254 EALTEF
-260 TIPEVRKGAGQL
+260 TIVEVRRGAEQL
-272 VESSRTRLEFFDV
+272 VESSKIRLEFFDV
-285 PDHQIRELEESKKV
+285 PDHQVHELEETRKV
-299 KKSLHIHSPAS
+299 KKSLHIHSPAA

-327 TELYQITDLSEVW
+327 TELYQITDLSDVW
-340 VYAQV
+340 VYAEV

-364 SLPGEAFAGVLSY
+364 SLPGEVFGGVLSY

-392 IVFDNA
+392 IVFDNT
-398 NFKLRPEMLADV
+398 NFKLRPEMLADL
-410 KIQADV
+410 KIHADF

-430 SSDEPQVFVD
+430 SSDETQVFVD
-440 RGEGKYE
+440 LGEGKYE

-490 ISKMLAEGEAEA
+490 ISKMLTEEQAAKSTGA
-502 EVEASNGTATEH
+502 ATEP
-514 AETGSHHH
+514 AETGSHDH

>member
-1 MNKFFITLILFVF
+1 MNKSLITFTLFIF
-14 VLGLGIGIGS
+14 VLGLGIGY
-24 WLSTSN
+24 WMSTSN
-30 QDGQPK
+30 QDDRLK
-36 AAESEPLFY
+36 VAEPEPIFY
-45 RNPMDPTITSPVP
+45 RSPMDPTVTSAVP
-58 AKDGMGMD
+58 AKDTMGME
-66 YIPVYAKQE
+66 YIPVYTEQE
-75 TRPER
+75 NRVER
-80 VVLFYRNP
+80 EVLFYRNP

-94 SPIPAKGSMGMDYIP
+94 SPIPAKDSMGMDYVP
-109 VYAKQE
+109 VYANRQ
-115 TQAERVVLF
+115 
-124 YRNPMNP
+124 
-131 EITSPIP
+131 
-138 AKGSMGMDY
+138 
-147 IPVYADRRLTV
+147 LTV
-158 ESAGTVTIDP
+158 EPAGTVRIDP

-176 RTSTVQRK
+176 RTSTVERK

-193 GRVDVN
+193 GRIDVN

-205 LHPKVEGWVE
+205 FHPKVEGWVE

-241 ATQEEYLLALASQ
+241 ATQEEYILALAGQ
-254 EAVTEL
+254 EALTEF
-260 TIPEVRKGAGQL
+260 TIPEVRRGAEQL
-272 VESSRTRLEFFDV
+272 VESSKTRLEFFDV
-285 PDHQIRELEESKKV
+285 PDHQIHELEESKKV
-299 KKSLHIHSPAS
+299 KKSLHIHSPAA

-318 RRGQYVTPK
+318 RRGQYVTPE
-327 TELYQITDLSEVW
+327 TELYQITDLSDVW
-340 VYAQV
+340 VYAEV

-364 SLPGEAFAGVLSY
+364 SLPGEIFAGVLSY

-392 IVFDNA
+392 IVFDNV

-410 KIQADV
+410 KIHADLL
-416 QHDVLVIPTEAVVR
+416 HDVLVIPAEAVVR
-430 SSDEPQVFVD
+430 SSNETQVFVD

-467 KQAEKV
+467 EPSEKV

-490 ISKMLAEGEAEA
+490 ISKMLTVGEAA
-502 EVEASNGTATEH
+502 KSTDTATEP
-514 AETGSHHH
+514 AGTGSHDH

>member
-1 MNKFFITLILFVF
+1 MNKSLITFTLFIF
-14 VLGLGIGIGS
+14 VLGLGIGY
-24 WLSTSN
+24 WMSTSN
-30 QDGQPK
+30 QDDRLK
-36 AAESEPLFY
+36 VAEPEPIFY
-45 RNPMDPTITSPVP
+45 RSPMDPTVTSAVP
-58 AKDGMGMD
+58 AKDTMGME
-66 YIPVYAKQE
+66 YIPVYTEQE
-75 TRPER
+75 NRVER
-80 VVLFYRNP
+80 EVLFYRNP

-94 SPIPAKGSMGMDYIP
+94 SPIPAKDSMGMDYVP
-109 VYAKQE
+109 VYANRQ
-115 TQAERVVLF
+115 
-124 YRNPMNP
+124 
-131 EITSPIP
+131 
-138 AKGSMGMDY
+138 
-147 IPVYADRRLTV
+147 LTV
-158 ESAGTVTIDP
+158 EPAGTVRIDP

-176 RTSTVQRK
+176 RTSTVERK

-193 GRVDVN
+193 GRIDVN

-205 LHPKVEGWVE
+205 FHPKVEGWVE

-241 ATQEEYLLALASQ
+241 ATQEEYILALAGQ
-254 EAVTEL
+254 EALTEF
-260 TIPEVRKGAGQL
+260 TIPEVRRGAEQL
-272 VESSRTRLEFFDV
+272 VESSKTRLEFFDV
-285 PDHQIRELEESKKV
+285 PDHQIHELEESKKV
-299 KKSLHIHSPAS
+299 KKSLHIHSPAA

-318 RRGQYVTPK
+318 RRGQYVTPE
-327 TELYQITDLSEVW
+327 TELYQITDLSDVW
-340 VYAQV
+340 VYAEV

-364 SLPGEAFAGVLSY
+364 SLPGEIFAGVLSY

-392 IVFDNA
+392 IVFDNV

-410 KIQADV
+410 KIHADL
-416 QHDVLVIPTEAVVR
+416 QHDVLVIPAEAVVR
-430 SSDEPQVFVD
+430 SSDETQVFVD

-467 KQAEKV
+467 EPSEKV

-490 ISKMLAEGEAEA
+490 ISKMLTVREAA
-502 EVEASNGTATEH
+502 KSTDTATEP
-514 AETGSHHH
+514 AETGSHDH

>member
-1 MNKFFITLILFVF
+1 MNKSLITFTLFIF
-14 VLGLGIGIGS
+14 VLGLGVGF
-24 WLSTSN
+24 WLSNSN
-30 QDGQPK
+30 QDDRIK
-36 AAESEPLFY
+36 VAEPEPIFY
-45 RNPMDPTITSPVP
+45 RSPMDPTVTSAMP
-58 AKDGMGMD
+58 AKDTMGMD
-66 YIPVYAKQE
+66 YIPVYTEQE
-75 TRPER
+75 NRVER
-80 VVLFYRNP
+80 EVLFYRNP

-94 SPIPAKGSMGMDYIP
+94 SPIPAKGSMGMDYVP
-109 VYAKQE
+109 VYANRQ
-115 TQAERVVLF
+115 
-124 YRNPMNP
+124 
-131 EITSPIP
+131 
-138 AKGSMGMDY
+138 
-147 IPVYADRRLTV
+147 LTV
-158 ESAGTVTIDP
+158 EPAGTVRIDP

-176 RTSTVQRK
+176 RTSTVERK

-193 GRVDVN
+193 GRIDVN

-205 LHPKVEGWVE
+205 LHPKVEGWIE

-241 ATQEEYLLALASQ
+241 ATQEEYLLALAGQ
-254 EAVTEL
+254 EALTEF
-260 TIPEVRKGAGQL
+260 TIPEVRRGAEQL
-272 VESSRTRLEFFDV
+272 VESSRIRLEFFDV
-285 PDHQIRELEESKKV
+285 PDHQVHELEETRKV
-299 KKSLHIHSPAS
+299 KKSLHIHSPAA

-327 TELYQITDLSEVW
+327 TELYQITDLSDVW
-340 VYAQV
+340 VYAEV

-364 SLPGEAFAGVLSY
+364 SLPGEVFGGVLSY

-392 IVFDNA
+392 IVFDNT
-398 NFKLRPEMLADV
+398 NFKLRPEMLADL
-410 KIQADV
+410 KIHADF

-430 SSDEPQVFVD
+430 SSDETQVFVD
-440 RGEGKYE
+440 LGEGKYE

-490 ISKMLAEGEAEA
+490 ISKMLTEGQAA
-502 EVEASNGTATEH
+502 KSTGAATDH
-514 AETGSHHH
+514 AETGSHDH

>member
-1 MNKFFITLILFVF
+1 MNKSLITFTLFIF
-14 VLGLGIGIGS
+14 VLGLGVGF
-24 WLSTSN
+24 WLSNSN
-30 QDGQPK
+30 QDDRIK
-36 AAESEPLFY
+36 VAEPEPIFY
-45 RNPMDPTITSPVP
+45 RSPMDPTVTSAMP
-58 AKDGMGMD
+58 AKDTMGMD
-66 YIPVYAKQE
+66 YIPVYTEQE
-75 TRPER
+75 NRVER
-80 VVLFYRNP
+80 EVLFYRNP

-94 SPIPAKGSMGMDYIP
+94 SPIPAKGSMGMDY
-109 VYAKQE
+109 V
-115 TQAERVVLF
+115 
-124 YRNPMNP
+124 
-131 EITSPIP
+131 
-138 AKGSMGMDY
+138 
-147 IPVYADRRLTV
+147 PVYADRQLTV
-158 ESAGTVTIDP
+158 EPAGTVRIDP

-176 RTSTVQRK
+176 RTSTVERK

-193 GRVDVN
+193 GRIDVN

-241 ATQEEYLLALASQ
+241 ATQEEYLLALAGQ
-254 EAVTEL
+254 EALTEF
-260 TIPEVRKGAGQL
+260 TIPEVRRGAEQL
-272 VESSRTRLEFFDV
+272 VESSRIRLEFFDV
-285 PDHQIRELEESKKV
+285 PDHQVHELEETRKV
-299 KKSLHIHSPAS
+299 KKSLHIHSPAA

-327 TELYQITDLSEVW
+327 TELYQITDLSDVW

-364 SLPGEAFAGVLSY
+364 SLPGEVFGGVLSY

-392 IVFDNA
+392 VVFENT
-398 NFKLRPEMLADV
+398 NFKLRPEMLADI
-410 KIQADV
+410 KIHADV
-416 QHDVLVIPTEAVVR
+416 QHDALVIPTEAVVR
-430 SSDEPQVFVD
+430 SSDETQVFVD

-467 KQAEKV
+467 GHAEKV

-490 ISKMLAEGEAEA
+490 ISKMLAEEEAE
-502 EVEASNGTATEH
+502 ESNGTATDH
-514 AETGSHHH
+514 AKTGSHHH

>member
-1 MNKFFITLILFVF
+1 MNKSLITFTLFIF
-14 VLGLGIGIGS
+14 VLGLGVGY
-24 WLSTSN
+24 WMSTSN
-30 QDGQPK
+30 QDDRLK
-36 AAESEPLFY
+36 VAEPEPIFY
-45 RNPMDPTITSPVP
+45 RSPMDPTVTSAVP
-58 AKDGMGMD
+58 AKDTMGME
-66 YIPVYAKQE
+66 YIPVYTEQE
-75 TRPER
+75 NRVER
-80 VVLFYRNP
+80 EVLFYRNP

-94 SPIPAKGSMGMDYIP
+94 SPIPAKDSMGMDYVP
-109 VYAKQE
+109 VYANRQ
-115 TQAERVVLF
+115 
-124 YRNPMNP
+124 
-131 EITSPIP
+131 
-138 AKGSMGMDY
+138 
-147 IPVYADRRLTV
+147 LTV
-158 ESAGTVTIDP
+158 EPAGTVRIDP

-176 RTSTVQRK
+176 RTSTVERK

-193 GRVDVN
+193 GRIDVN

-205 LHPKVEGWVE
+205 FHPKVEGWVE

-241 ATQEEYLLALASQ
+241 ATQEEYILALAGQ
-254 EAVTEL
+254 EALTEF
-260 TIPEVRKGAGQL
+260 TIPEVRRGAEQL
-272 VESSRTRLEFFDV
+272 VESSKTRLEFFDV
-285 PDHQIRELEESKKV
+285 PDHQIHELEESKKV
-299 KKSLHIHSPAS
+299 KKSLHIHSPAA

-318 RRGQYVTPK
+318 RRGQYVTPE
-327 TELYQITDLSEVW
+327 TELYQITDLSDVW
-340 VYAQV
+340 VYAEV

-364 SLPGEAFAGVLSY
+364 SLPGEIFAGVLSY

-392 IVFDNA
+392 IVFDNV

-410 KIQADV
+410 KIHADLL
-416 QHDVLVIPTEAVVR
+416 HDVLVIPAEAVVR
-430 SSDEPQVFVD
+430 SSDETQVFVD

-467 KQAEKV
+467 EPSEKV

-490 ISKMLAEGEAEA
+490 ISKMLTVGEAA
-502 EVEASNGTATEH
+502 KSTDTATEP
-514 AETGSHHH
+514 AGTGSHDH